1 MSNLALI
8 FGVLL
13 AILGGG
19 LFADSGA
26 KTALI
31 PAYFGAGLIVCGLIA
46 KNEKL
51 RMHAMHVAAL
61 IGLVGCLG
69 GLVMVVLVF
78 VRGNEFNPKSNGGQ
92 LAMAALCGAFLFLCV
107 KSFIAARKARKQT
120 EAKR

>member
-13 AILGGG
+13 GILGGG

-26 KTALI
+26 NTALI

-61 IGLVGCLG
+61 LGLVGCLG
-69 GLVMVVLVF
+69 GLVMVVRVF
-78 VRGNEFNPKSNGGQ
+78 VGGNEFNPKSNGGQ
-92 LAMAALCGAFLFLCV
+92 LAMAALCGVFLFLCV
-107 KSFIAARKARKQT
+107 KSFIAARKARKQS
-120 EAKR
+120 EAK